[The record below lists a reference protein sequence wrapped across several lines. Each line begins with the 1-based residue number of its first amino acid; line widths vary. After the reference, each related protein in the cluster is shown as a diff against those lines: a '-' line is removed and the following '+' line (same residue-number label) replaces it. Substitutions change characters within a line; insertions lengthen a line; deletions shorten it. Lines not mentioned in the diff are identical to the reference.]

1 MVPPSPHTSMGADKK
16 VLKEIEEVVRLWEK
30 AIRDEA
36 SLKELKKLY
45 KLLEKK
51 RNEFLEWQKLDLA
64 NKITIQMF
72 FVQEMIERR
81 QAMVAF

>member
-1 MVPPSPHTSMGADKK
+1 MGADKK